1 MRRRVPRV
9 DCSPS
14 FRRPHPVNSLSAAVS
29 RAVGTNV
36 RPVESIAGGHISLA
50 TRFVGD
56 DGRDLFVKHNP
67 DAPAGMFAAE
77 ADGLRW
83 LAEAGAVRTPTVQG
97 FNDAAPQ
104 FIALEWIAPGTPAG
118 DHDEQLGRGLASLHR
133 AGAASFGAVRGNFIA
148 TLPQNNASHD
158 DWPSFYGT
166 CRLAPMVRRARD
178 TGRLDTATSDRFERL
193 IGRLHDLCG
202 PPEPPAR
209 LHGDLWS
216 GNALVDAQGQPALI
230 DPAVYGGHREMD
242 LAMMRMFGGFSPTVF
257 AAYSEAH
264 PLSEGADERLALCQ
278 LFPLLVHVVIFG
290 GGYVNQL
297 AAALRRY
304 VGAS

>member
-1 MRRRVPRV
+1 M
-9 DCSPS
+9 
-14 FRRPHPVNSLSAAVS
+14 NALSAAVS

-36 RPVESIAGGHISLA
+36 RPVRSIAGGHISSA

-56 DGRDLFVKHNP
+56 DGRDFFVKHNP

-83 LAEAGAVRTPTVQG
+83 LAEAAAVRNPTVSG
-97 FNDAAPQ
+97 VSDAAPQ

-118 DHDEQLGRGLASLHR
+118 DHDEQLGRGLADLHR
-133 AGAASFGAVRGNFIA
+133 AGAPSFGAVRGNFIA
-148 TLPQNNASHD
+148 TLPQDNTAHD
-158 DWPSFYGT
+158 DWPSFSGT
-166 CRLAPMVRRARD
+166 RRLAPLVRRARD
-178 TGRLDTATSDRFERL
+178 TGRLDTALVERIDRL
-193 IGRLHDLCG
+193 VGRLHDLCG

-216 GNALVDAQGQPALI
+216 GNAIVDVTGQPVLI

-242 LAMMRMFGGFSPTVF
+242 LAMMRLFGGFSPTVF
-257 AAYSEAH
+257 AAYNEAH
-264 PLSEGADERLALCQ
+264 PLSDGADERLALCQ
-278 LFPLLVHVVIFG
+278 LFPLLVHVVLFG

-297 AAALRRY
+297 DAALRQY